1 LLQEKEDEAKTSQ
14 ATLETL
20 HLDMEKLA
28 SAREDLSVQL
38 RNKDTELAEAKSET
52 SRLNGVLER
61 YRTEHIRCVEVLR
74 SEVLELLR
82 QCNLDAPPTSFPQC
96 IVGSFYE
103 WVSACFDLIAMNTK
117 IFGELGAAVGVSTLA
132 YSVCSLVPAERP
144 SSEKTVSKNDLWR
157 LTKDDYGWPATRSW
171 TCQKSQCLPRT
182 LPRIS

>member
-61 YRTEHIRCVEVLR
+61 YRTEHI
-74 SEVLELLR
+74 
-82 QCNLDAPPTSFPQC
+82 
-96 IVGSFYE
+96 
-103 WVSACFDLIAMNTK
+103 
-117 IFGELGAAVGVSTLA
+117 
-132 YSVCSLVPAERP
+132 
-144 SSEKTVSKNDLWR
+144 
-157 LTKDDYGWPATRSW
+157 
-171 TCQKSQCLPRT
+171 
-182 LPRIS
+182 